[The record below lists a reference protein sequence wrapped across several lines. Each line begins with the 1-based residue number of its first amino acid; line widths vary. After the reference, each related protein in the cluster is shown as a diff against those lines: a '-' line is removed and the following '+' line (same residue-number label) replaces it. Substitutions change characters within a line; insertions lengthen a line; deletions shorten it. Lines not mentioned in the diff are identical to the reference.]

1 VARLTPQGMVHA
13 AVDTFVD
20 STRAVVDLVAAAGSG
35 AVGALPAP
43 VPDTVTRML
52 TSMRRLAEQVPSIG
66 AELDVVVN
74 EVHAKRLSIQAL
86 QAELAALDQQLEV
99 LEKALVPVQGWSR
112 QWNRLRKSLEETLPR
127 ER

>member
-1 VARLTPQGMVHA
+1 MTRRTPQGMLHS
-13 AVDTFVD
+13 AVDAFVD
-20 STRAVVDLVAAAGSG
+20 STRAVVDVMASAGSG
-35 AVGALPAP
+35 ALGVLPPP

-52 TSMRRLAEQVPSIG
+52 TSMRRLAEQVPSIT

-99 LEKALVPVQGWSR
+99 LEKSLVPVQGWSR
-112 QWNRLRKSLEETLPR
+112 QWNRLRRSLEEALPE